1 VRPRNLGSIPLSDRG
16 AARARPIETHRL
28 RLEPLDREIAALVPS
43 DRGVAE
49 RKLGAVFHDAWPS
62 DDLRDWLDSVAAESR
77 FRPYAI
83 VERATNTVVGDV
95 GFLGPPDAKG
105 QLEVGYS
112 IVSDRRRGGYASE
125 AAAAVVMWALEQ
137 VGVKAII
144 AECQATNTASIR
156 TLERL
161 GFQRREE
168 ADGVIRWRHVQG
180 AASKT
185 RCVSEPKLD
194 DERRQRSNRR

>member
-1 VRPRNLGSIPLSDRG
+1 LSST
-16 AARARPIETHRL
+16 IETHRL

-43 DRGVAE
+43 ERLVAQ
-49 RKLGAVFHDAWPS
+49 RKLGAVFHNAWPS
-62 DDLRDWLDSVAAESR
+62 DDLRDWLASVAAESP

-105 QLEVGYS
+105 QVELGYS
-112 IVSDRRRGGYASE
+112 VVSDRQRRGYASE
-125 AAAAVVMWALEQ
+125 AAAAVVTWALEQ

-144 AECQATNTASIR
+144 AECEATNTASIR

-161 GFQRREE
+161 GFQRGDERN
-168 ADGVIRWRHVQG
+168 GVIRWRHVPG
-180 AASKT
+180 
-185 RCVSEPKLD
+185 
-194 DERRQRSNRR
+194 